1 MKNRKWIFAI
11 LFILLLST
19 ACSILGS
26 GPGGT
31 VQKFFTAVDKG
42 EIEEAMSYLS
52 SRTIQTLGADKWRAV
67 LLEATRELDN
77 VGGITAVDIIEENI
91 KGETAWVTVEITY
104 GDGSSETDSMDLIK
118 EDGNWKIDVDPWSK

>member
-1 MKNRKWIFAI
+1 MKNTQWILVI
-11 LFILLLST
+11 LFLLLST
-19 ACSILGS
+19 ACSVLGS
-26 GPGGT
+26 GPGRT
-31 VQKFFTAVDKG
+31 VQKFFTAVDRG
-42 EIEEAMSYLS
+42 EIEEAMSYFS

-77 VGGITAVDIIEENI
+77 VGGIAVVDIIDENI